1 MAGNHRTGLIALR
14 GVLSTMELCL
24 VCLTPLSK
32 SNFRSTRGD
41 IKDFHTGKRREPSL
55 DHLWRRGFFANL
67 TVECGRSAL
76 MGVLCANPSPSRVI
90 MEHSGNGVTCF
101 GGFRIALRVG
111 DVDQGMLS
119 SVFEKLPGMFLWIL
133 FLNVK
138 LCRIGCGVIIKL
150 FTFLRTFLHM
160 TSKRDEHFN
169 V

>member
-101 GGFRIALRVG
+101 ESRYVL
-111 DVDQGMLS
+111 GMLIRGCCR
-119 SVFEKLPGMFLWIL
+119 VFLKSFQ
-133 FLNVK
+133 
-138 LCRIGCGVIIKL
+138 GCSCG
-150 FTFLRTFLHM
+150 
-160 TSKRDEHFN
+160 SCS
-169 V
+169 